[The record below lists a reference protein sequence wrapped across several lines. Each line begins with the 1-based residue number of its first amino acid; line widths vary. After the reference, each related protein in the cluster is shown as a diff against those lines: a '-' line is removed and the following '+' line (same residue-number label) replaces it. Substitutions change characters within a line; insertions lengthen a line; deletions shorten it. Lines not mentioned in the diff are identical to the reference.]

1 MAVDTESKLTITTEK
16 TDVASLS
23 AGDLIHV
30 AYPLPHPQ
38 VVSNERRAVRVV
50 RNRRSVV
57 TLVDSEGVE
66 KRFRLSPARSVNR
79 VTNPAIP
86 VGPWNTPESSG
97 LRVDVSEDI
106 KSWQRED
113 ALWHK
118 LLAPLG
124 RPFVRLRRE
133 LLDLQCRAYSL
144 RLRAGFWGMFFV
156 ILIAAVGI
164 ATRTDPERSVALSIV
179 GAFLLE
185 RCWEW
190 WRRKTRRKLA
200 KGISMR
206 VRYKRFGPDEMKYG
220 TLRVSKTGATIIDP
234 DQTSLKPWSSTELHV
249 CRGKRVLAKCVFAN
263 DIRGD
268 LRFTCSN
275 IAEAIR
281 HRIDHGSHRVIYAT
295 STKYD
300 PEQDQAHDISLTPGE
315 HGLGVTFRDEES
327 QHGFSVRL
335 KFHQAR
341 VLADALEVMDDM
353 RRL

>member
-1 MAVDTESKLTITTEK
+1 MVMDTESELTITTDK

-23 AGDLIHV
+23 AGDLVHV
-30 AYPLPHPQ
+30 GFPLPHPR
-38 VVSNERRAVRVV
+38 VVNNELRAIRVV
-50 RNRRSVV
+50 RYRRSVI

-86 VGPWNTPESSG
+86 VGPWNTPESSD
-97 LRVDVSEDI
+97 LRMDVSEI
-106 KSWQRED
+106 GRSWQRED
-113 ALWHK
+113 ALWYK

-124 RPFVRLRRE
+124 RPFVRLGRE
-133 LLDLQCRAYSL
+133 LLDMQCRAYSL
-144 RLRAGFWGMFFV
+144 RLRAGFWGTFFV
-156 ILIAAVGI
+156 ILVAAVGI
-164 ATRTDPERSVALSIV
+164 ATQTDPERSVALSIV
-179 GAFLLE
+179 GAFFLE

-190 WRRKTRRKLA
+190 WRRKARRKLA
-200 KGISMR
+200 NGVAMR
-206 VRYKRFGPDEMKYG
+206 VRYKPFGPDDMKYG
-220 TLRVSKTGATIIDP
+220 TLRMSKTGAVILDP

-249 CRGKRVLAKCVFAN
+249 CRGKRVLARCVFAN

-268 LRFTCSN
+268 LRFTCGN

-281 HRIDHGSHRVIYAT
+281 HRIDHGSRRVIYAT

-300 PEQDQAHDISLTPGE
+300 PEHDKAHDITLTPGE
-315 HGLGVTFRDEES
+315 HGLGITFRDEKS

>member
-38 VVSNERRAVRVV
+38 VVSNEQRAFRVV

-86 VGPWNTPESSG
+86 IGPWNTPESSG

-124 RPFVRLRRE
+124 RPFVRVWRE
-133 LLDLQCRAYSL
+133 LLDLQCRAHSV
-144 RLRAGFWGMFFV
+144 RLGAGFWSV
-156 ILIAAVGI
+156 VVLVAVGLSTRFSPVLSAI
-164 ATRTDPERSVALSIV
+164 ASVIGGRL
-179 GAFLLE
+179 FDW
-185 RCWEW
+185 CWIRW
-190 WRRKTRRKLA
+190 QQSTRRKIA
-200 KGISMR
+200 TAISMR
-206 VRYKRFGPDEMKYG
+206 VRYKPFGPDAMQYG
-220 TLRVSKTGATIIDP
+220 TLRVSKAEAVIINAE
-234 DQTSLKPWSSTELHV
+234 QTSAKPWSSTELQLH
-249 CRGKRVLAKCVFAN
+249 KNKKQLARCVFAN

-268 LRFTCSN
+268 LRYTCSK

-281 HRIDHGSHRVIYAT
+281 HRIDNGSRRAIYAT
-295 STKYD
+295 SSNYD
-300 PEQDQAHDISLTPGE
+300 PDQDEHPDIVLFPQDNQFEIYIS
-315 HGLGVTFRDEES
+315 DKES
-327 QHGFSVRL
+327 RRRFSVRL
-335 KFHQAR
+335 KLHQAR